1 MLVFQPYIFFY
12 SNPIE
17 SSGDVEKNLAPK
29 FSQIKVLSLPLELNS
44 IALHNFSKFQSL
56 IAYNYKHHF
65 DIICLSKTYLN
76 SDISSAND
84 NLDVLHWSDLV
95 IFLMINEV
103 MFAFVFLPI
112 QILRTSIFMNKLI
125 WILQLMVNY
134 VILFVYIGLQTK
146 TWKNLRRLLKMLS

>member
-17 SSGDVEKNLAPK
+17 SIGDVEKNLAPK

-56 IAYNYKHHF
+56 IAYNCKHHF

-76 SDISSAND
+76 SDISSVND

-95 IFLMINEV
+95 IFLMINKV

-112 QILRTSIFMNKLI
+112 QILRISIFMNKLI